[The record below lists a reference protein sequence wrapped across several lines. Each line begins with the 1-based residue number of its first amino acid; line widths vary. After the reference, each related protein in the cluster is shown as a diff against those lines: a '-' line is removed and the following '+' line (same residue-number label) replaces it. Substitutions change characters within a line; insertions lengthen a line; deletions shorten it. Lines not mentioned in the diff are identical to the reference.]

1 MGAEEWRG
9 GELHTCR
16 MICHYEG
23 VSSQLSPPNH
33 PTYPASPPPFAPQT
47 PLQPSKNTSCI
58 PQSAPVSL
66 GALLPHLPLL
76 PTLYP
81 ERKCTPVRETA
92 HWAHCVNVQ
101 CMFFAPLVS
110 AQFTCTSIRL
120 SNCRFVCIN
129 WTIVAGCSFKRNQQR
144 SCELFQSAVR
154 KKTPVDMPN
163 TGGSHRYT
171 VSVNNSLS
179 SPRVI
184 GHTLPLNAASS
195 WMCICVREILKVF
208 YARVW
213 VWKGDGGVW
222 HHFRGA
228 YSTLIRYQVSY
239 HHHWQNLHPKRG
251 CGGYLWTLSEDES
264 VFRVLTEG
272 LSDT

>member
-1 MGAEEWRG
+1 MMGAEEWRG

-92 HWAHCVNVQ
+92 H
-101 CMFFAPLVS
+101 
-110 AQFTCTSIRL
+110 
-120 SNCRFVCIN
+120 
-129 WTIVAGCSFKRNQQR
+129 
-144 SCELFQSAVR
+144 
-154 KKTPVDMPN
+154 
-163 TGGSHRYT
+163 
-171 VSVNNSLS
+171 
-179 SPRVI
+179 
-184 GHTLPLNAASS
+184 
-195 WMCICVREILKVF
+195 
-208 YARVW
+208 
-213 VWKGDGGVW
+213 
-222 HHFRGA
+222 
-228 YSTLIRYQVSY
+228 
-239 HHHWQNLHPKRG
+239 
-251 CGGYLWTLSEDES
+251 
-264 VFRVLTEG
+264 
-272 LSDT
+272 